1 MGRAVQKFGDPRKP
15 ERTKR
20 VGRDNGEPVVYR
32 KHQIA
37 GDYKTNWERY
47 QRARS
52 LQGDTAQQPGGGYR
66 VMTPS
71 ENNLGYWQQSIITFY
86 CQTTP
91 NYGRIMHLDI
101 PAGRWKL
108 RLAAGGNRSIWRF
121 SREPKDCGD
130 INTIPLEPIET
141 VPPVGGQVEFLLES
155 TAPGFYTISGPGEGY
170 ACTGPTYL
178 GLRLVDY
185 QPFLINL
192 EADG

>member
-1 MGRAVQKFGDPRKP
+1 MGKTVQKFGDPRKP

-66 VMTPS
+66 VVTPS

-86 CQTTP
+86 CQATP
-91 NYGRIMHLDI
+91 NYGRIMQLDI

-108 RLAAGGNRSIWRF
+108 RLPAGGDRAFGVSIESPRIVRISIPFPWSRSRQCLLW
-121 SREPKDCGD
+121 
-130 INTIPLEPIET
+130 
-141 VPPVGGQVEFLLES
+141 VG
-155 TAPGFYTISGPGEGY
+155 
-170 ACTGPTYL
+170 
-178 GLRLVDY
+178 R
-185 QPFLINL
+185 
-192 EADG
+192 